1 MKSIKTKDIEGNP
14 WNSCHSL
21 AELAP
26 LAQGAGHLA
35 KGHRFYR
42 RAQLALEIVSTEA
55 ESVDAEAWMGMARAD
70 LAKSCWAFLDAE
82 AQAEVSVVMEL
93 GRRLG

>member
-1 MKSIKTKDIEGNP
+1 MKNIKTKDIEGNP

-42 RAQLALEIVSTEA
+42 RAQLAIDVASTDA

-70 LAKSCWAFLDAE
+70 IAKACWAFRDAG
-82 AQAEVSVVMEL
+82 AQDEVKVVMEL